1 MRELDQNNRLC
12 EQIHIPKIDKND
24 IDFMKKSFFTIII
37 NQILSYYSRIDSC
50 FSSSIEERSMATC
63 LGLYRVMENVL
74 YF

>member
-37 NQILSYYSRIDSC
+37 NQILSYYTLDGNFIG
-50 FSSSIEERSMATC
+50 FVQNY
-63 LGLYRVMENVL
+63 GKRVIFL
-74 YF
+74 TFI